1 MNKLP
6 CKEYIEWM
14 SLAQDGMLDRAQS
27 HLLHEHLANCREC
40 RLTWEAMNE
49 ISQVFHAAPMLE
61 PEPGFVRRFQAR
73 LTYREE
79 QHRRAM
85 IWALLGIGVIA
96 LTILALPS
104 LIETLSFTGSL
115 LLPYRVVAYVQ
126 GLMNWIYILVSD
138 LLEAAW
144 LLIRYVCTG
153 PAAPACLAL
162 AATAA
167 AAVAMWTKF
176 LVGRLS
182 ARRVVG

>member
-1 MNKLP
+1 MNQQP
-6 CKEYIEWM
+6 REQYIEWM
-14 SLAQDGMLDRAQS
+14 SLAQDGMLDRSQS
-27 HLLHEHLANCREC
+27 QLLHQHIADCSQC

-49 ISQVFHAAPMLE
+49 ISRMFRSAPMLE
-61 PEPGFVRRFQAR
+61 PEIGFVRRFEMR
-73 LTYREE
+73 LVYREE

-104 LIETLSFTGSL
+104 LIGALSFTGTL
-115 LLPYRVVAYVQ
+115 VLPYHVVAYVQ
-126 GLMNWIYILVSD
+126 GLMNWIYIVVSEF
-138 LLEAAW
+138 LEAAW

-153 PAAPACLAL
+153 PAAPVCVAL

-182 ARRVVG
+182 GQRVAG